1 MDRGAHQVEVLTL
14 LFALKVAYPERIW
27 LLRGNH
33 ETEAM
38 NARYGFEDACK
49 TFSHSQLSP
58 PSRDESSDSDSSAYD
73 EAQKVFPWLPLAA
86 LIEQPGTKPAL
97 VLHGG
102 IGSGDWQI
110 DDLRR
115 VRRPLLEPTG
125 LALQV
130 IWSDPS
136 DSDLH
141 MACGVHPNPERGEVV
156 VRFGRDVTARFCSK
170 NGIGVV
176 IRSHQVVPDGYKV
189 MHGGRLLTVFS
200 ARNYTGS
207 KTNDAALLLLAT
219 DSNGDL
225 RVRFKQLRRHH
236 DTVKRR

>member
-38 NARYGFEDACK
+38 NEVYGFKKACER
-49 TFSHSQLSP
+49 FSHSQL
-58 PSRDESSDSDSSAYD
+58 YD
-73 EAQKVFPWLPLAA
+73 EAQKVFPWLPMAA

-130 IWSDPS
+130 LWSDPS
-136 DSDLH
+136 DSDSH
-141 MACGVHPNPERGEVV
+141 MACGVHANPERGEDV
-156 VRFGRDVTARFCSK
+156 VRFGRDVTARFCSQ

-189 MHGGRLLTVFS
+189 MHCGRLLTVFS

-225 RVRFKQLRRHH
+225 RVRFKQLRHH
-236 DTVKRR
+236 DTEHRRGHWVTLGLGH